1 MTFGTAG
8 NMHVF
13 FPRFPCEQVGVQ
25 MSFQRNLFVTDGAG
39 ALEAGFKLGITM
51 RAAVNRA
58 GQIVYGGSFVH
69 ARNKVFLAE

>member
-1 MTFGTAG
+1 MTFGAAG
-8 NMHVF
+8 YMHVF
-13 FPRFPCEQVGVQ
+13 FSRFPCEQVGVQ
-25 MSFQRNLFVTDGAG
+25 MSFQRNLFMTDGAG

-58 GQIVYGGSFVH
+58 GQIVYRSRFIH